1 MSLRTAQRASLVDQV
16 IDQLKEQITSNSWQ
30 MHAKIPTETVLAEQ
44 LGVGRNTVREAV
56 RALTHAGLLEC
67 RQGDGTYVR
76 ATSELSG
83 AMLRRLRA
91 AEQLE
96 ILEVRRALEVEA
108 ARLAATRRS
117 DADIARIETAL
128 AERERAWEVGEPNA
142 FVEADLAFHVA
153 VVQATHNL
161 VLIDLYEDFS
171 AALRASITAAGTSLN
186 STYIPHEAIARA
198 IAAGDVSAAERA
210 GHACMEHI
218 LIALTDVQELSSPD
232 SRFSTAYAKG
242 STPHRG
248 GALRACG
255 PSVEAQG
262 HHEIAESGVGLSGHL
277 GDEGRAA
284 WRLHVE
290 PYVLGVDA
298 GQTVQQEL
306 GLEGDLDAV
315 TGQLG
320 LQGLGAPPDVAAARL
335 DEHLPLAERQPDRG
349 VALGDQ
355 RHPLD
360 RFDER
365 GHPQIGPDR
374 PVVGQP

>member
-83 AMLRRLRA
+83 AMLRRLRT

-108 ARLAATRRS
+108 ARLAATRRT
-117 DADIARIETAL
+117 DADIAGIEAAL
-128 AERERAWEVGEPNA
+128 AERERAWELGEPDT
-142 FVEADLAFHVA
+142 FVEADLAFHMA
-153 VVQATHNL
+153 VVRATHNL

-186 STYIPHEAIARA
+186 STLNSTYIPHEAIARA
-198 IAAGDVSAAERA
+198 IAVGDAAAAERA

-218 LIALTDVQELSSPD
+218 LIALTEEQELS
-232 SRFSTAYAKG
+232 
-242 STPHRG
+242 
-248 GALRACG
+248 L
-255 PSVEAQG
+255 
-262 HHEIAESGVGLSGHL
+262 
-277 GDEGRAA
+277 
-284 WRLHVE
+284 
-290 PYVLGVDA
+290 
-298 GQTVQQEL
+298 
-306 GLEGDLDAV
+306 
-315 TGQLG
+315 
-320 LQGLGAPPDVAAARL
+320 
-335 DEHLPLAERQPDRG
+335 
-349 VALGDQ
+349 
-355 RHPLD
+355 
-360 RFDER
+360 
-365 GHPQIGPDR
+365 
-374 PVVGQP
+374 